1 MICSKRMLRSCACL
15 MTVGL
20 ASLLVAERTEAA
32 NGSVVY
38 GYDALGRLTSAYYD
52 TGVCIT
58 YGYDANGNRTSEKIL
73 VVASGSTGIWG
84 CFTWNNGKWGP

>member
-1 MICSKRMLRSCACL
+1 MAAVVA
-15 MTVGL
+15 T
-20 ASLLVAERTEAA
+20 LLTISRADAA
-32 NGSVVY
+32 NGSVTY

-58 YGYDANGNRTSEKIL
+58 YTYDANGNRTSEKIL

-84 CFTWNNGKWGP
+84 CFIWMNGKWGP